1 MAKLRKLVALTAV
14 AVIAI
19 VAAGYF
25 LVVSP
30 KNAAAA
36 DLRAQ
41 ADKET
46 TSQGRLKAQIAML
59 TQDEKHAA
67 QYQAQL
73 AALKLHMPDGTD
85 QPSFIREVYKAADA
99 ASVDLTDV
107 TPGLPVAPSFAAAV
121 APKPAA
127 TDAASG
133 AGSSAS
139 AATSAPPAPAAVNP
153 LLSLSVIPVA
163 MTVSGTYDEV
173 KDFLDRVSRF
183 RRAYLVSGV
192 NLSIAPAVA
201 TAPAPGAPAAG
212 AAVGP
217 SYSGRL
223 TAVISGSVFSAGA
236 PGVVGTVLPP
246 TPSPSPTA
254 TKTTAPASG
263 RKK

>member
-1 MAKLRKLVALTAV
+1 MANARKLVALTAF

-46 TSQGRLKAQIAML
+46 TSQGQLKAQIAML

-85 QPSFIREVYKAADA
+85 EPSFIREVYKAADA
-99 ASVDLTDV
+99 STVDLTDV
-107 TPGLPVAPSFAAAV
+107 TPGLPVAPSITAQV
-121 APKPAA
+121 APKPTA
-127 TDAASG
+127 TDTG
-133 AGSSAS
+133 TSSPS
-139 AATSAPPAPAAVNP
+139 ATSSGPPAPAAVNP

-192 NLSIAPAVA
+192 NLSIAPVVVA
-201 TAPAPGAPAAG
+201 APAPGAPAV
-212 AAVGP
+212 VGGVIPP

-223 TAVISGSVFSAGA
+223 TAVITGSVFSAGA

-246 TPSPSPTA
+246 TPTASPSV
-254 TKTTAPASG
+254 TKTAAPASG